1 MGIITMPKISSPWL
15 YQLKRERKEKNLSED
30 AHTTIAIVGGGIAGM
45 CTAYFLLKNTRT
57 SVLLLEAHRVAHGAT
72 GHNAGQI
79 ASYFEKPFADIVKE
93 FGFKMAT
100 EGQRAV
106 ESAWDLLE
114 EIYKDAK
121 LKTPFWSFPGYAGCR
136 SYEEVLY
143 HLKDIAWQQKSGSSE
158 VEKMMISESAP
169 WLRKIPRAYRD
180 CFTLASHRDVLDLLQ
195 TNDHRFQATLIKR
208 KGCLNSAL
216 FTEELAGY
224 LIAKYKDRFELAE
237 QSPVSHV
244 ILREKSVI
252 LTVNQHVVVAK
263 KVVLCTNGFEKF
275 TIVNTVGEEIDT
287 AFHHMVQGAIG
298 YMAGYLDKAGKPPL
312 AISYLPDQDKTGAAY
327 VTDPYFY
334 LTRRPFEEAGK
345 RARNLICVGGPE
357 VDIEDTNEYDRD
369 MHKYPVQAQKD
380 IDAFLRKTYALAPKG
395 KINYKFKWHGLMGYT
410 PNGIRRVGPEP
421 RNPVLLYNL
430 GCNGVGILPS
440 IYGGSR
446 IAQIIAGRKVG
457 RSIFDPKR

>member
-1 MGIITMPKISSPWL
+1 MPKISSPWL
-15 YQLKRERKEKNLSED
+15 YQLKRERKEKKLNQD
-30 AHTTIAIVGGGIAGM
+30 AHATVVVVGGGIAGM
-45 CTAYFLLKNTRT
+45 CTAYFLLKNTRS

-93 FGFKMAT
+93 FGFKMAS
-100 EGQRAV
+100 EGQSAI
-106 ESAWDLLE
+106 ESAWNLLE

-143 HLKDIAWQQKSGSSE
+143 HLKDIAWQQKSGSTE
-158 VEKMMISESAP
+158 IEKMLIAESAP
-169 WLRKIPRAYRD
+169 FLRKIPRAYRD
-180 CFTLASHRDVLDLLQ
+180 CFTLAAHRDVLNLLQ
-195 TNDHRFQATLIKR
+195 TNDHKFQATLIKR
-208 KGCLNSAL
+208 KGCLNSAT

-244 ILREKSVI
+244 ILREKSAL

-275 TIVNTVGEEIDT
+275 SIVNTAGEEIDS
-287 AFHHMVQGAIG
+287 AFHHMVRGAIG
-298 YMAGYLDKAGKPPL
+298 YMAGYLDKAGSPPT
-312 AISYLPDQDKTGAAY
+312 AISYLPDHDKTGAAY

-334 LTRRPFEEAGK
+334 LTRRPFEEEGK
-345 RARNLICVGGPE
+345 RARNLICIGGPE

-369 MHKYPVQAQKD
+369 MHKYPAQAQKD
-380 IDAFLRKTYALAPKG
+380 IDAFLHKSYAPAPKG
-395 KINYKFKWHGLMGYT
+395 KINYKFRWHGLMGYT
-410 PNGIRRVGPEP
+410 PNGIRRIGPEP
-421 RNPVLLYNL
+421 RNSVLLYNL

-457 RSIFDPKR
+457 RSIFDPKK